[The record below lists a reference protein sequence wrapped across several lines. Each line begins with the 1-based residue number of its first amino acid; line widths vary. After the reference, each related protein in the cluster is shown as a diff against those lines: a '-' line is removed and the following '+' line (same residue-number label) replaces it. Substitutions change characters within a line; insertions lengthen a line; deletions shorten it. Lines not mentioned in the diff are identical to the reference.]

1 MESNKTI
8 VPIEYY
14 NLDRIPDGIHII
26 HNVNVD
32 QETTIKNMFWFPNP
46 EIIERLVSFC
56 KINNYSKILEI
67 GPGVSPFPLATT
79 FVGFN
84 EKVPNYIDIDID
96 KNPLPFKDKEFDF
109 VYCRHVL
116 EDIQNP
122 DFALS
127 EIKRVAKSF
136 YIETP
141 SPLVE
146 ITKGVDAPQYS
157 NQYCGYM
164 HHRYIIWYEETS
176 KTVHMLPKLGIIE
189 TLLFTS
195 EKLQNKI
202 NYLLNNFPVYWNSYL
217 FCENPDEITIK
228 MYNHFKLDQYVNLL
242 EEAIATTIQNVN
254 SSVNKINNFKK

>member
-1 MESNKTI
+1 MESDKNI
-8 VPIEYY
+8 VSIKYY
-14 NLDRIPDGIHII
+14 NLERIPEPQVIHD
-26 HNVNVD
+26 VG
-32 QETTIKNMFWFPNP
+32 QETALKNMYWFPNP
-46 EIIERLVSFC
+46 RVTERLVSFC

-79 FVGFN
+79 FIGFN
-84 EKVPNYIDIDID
+84 EKVPNYIDLDID

-109 VYCRHVL
+109 IYCRHVL

-141 SPLVE
+141 SPIVE
-146 ITKGVDAPQYS
+146 ITKGVDAPAYS

-164 HHRYIIWYEETS
+164 HHRYIIWFEES
-176 KTVHMLPKLGIIE
+176 AKTVHMLPKYGLIE
-189 TLLFTS
+189 NFLFVS
-195 EKLQNKI
+195 QELQNKI

-217 FCENPDEITIK
+217 FSENQDEITIK
-228 MYNHFKLDQYVNLL
+228 MYNHFELESYVNLL
-242 EEAIATTIQNVN
+242 TGAIFTTIQNVN
-254 SSVNKINNFKK
+254 SSINNINNFKN